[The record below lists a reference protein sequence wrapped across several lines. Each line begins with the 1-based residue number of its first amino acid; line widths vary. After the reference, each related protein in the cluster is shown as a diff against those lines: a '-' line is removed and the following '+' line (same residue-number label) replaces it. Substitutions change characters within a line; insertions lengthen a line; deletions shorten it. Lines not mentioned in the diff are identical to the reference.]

1 MGVDVG
7 LGVGVGLGCCS
18 GVGLRGLRDL
28 RGLRGLTRLTWPTWL
43 TWTYEAYMAY
53 EAYVDLR
60 GPTTM
65 LGVMPCPLQCIT
77 KPSVHVPLLSDP
89 CDWWRLWAIRAFG
102 CDGEG
107 CTSKGWGRRLCDD
120 PMVVKGL
127 DRIGKD
133 VSNTY

>member
-1 MGVDVG
+1 
-7 LGVGVGLGCCS
+7 
-18 GVGLRGLRDL
+18 
-28 RGLRGLTRLTWPTWL
+28 
-43 TWTYEAYMAY
+43 MAY
-53 EAYVDLR
+53 EAYVAYVAYEAYVAYVDLRGLRDLR

-89 CDWWRLWAIRAFG
+89 CDWWRWWAIRAYGAIGAFG

-107 CTSKGWGRRLCDD
+107 FTSKGWGRRLCDD
-120 PMVVKGL
+120 PVVVKGL